1 MNAQTGFRIAT
12 RIEDFLGRNLTPP
25 YLSNRADVQKADLD
39 VTDAFLIL
47 CSDGLVDLFEH
58 ETLDQMAN
66 TWVQLVAA
74 TKFGGQRQNAALCLL
89 REGLGGQDG
98 EKVSR
103 VLTVELMEKW
113 MDDTT
118 VVVLSL

>member
-1 MNAQTGFRIAT
+1 MNAQPGFRIAT
-12 RIEDFLGRNLTPP
+12 RVEDFLGRNLTPP
-25 YLSNRADVQKADLD
+25 YLSNRADVQKADLGAA
-39 VTDAFLIL
+39 DAFLIL
-47 CSDGLVDLFEH
+47 CSDGLMDLYEH

-66 TWVQLVAA
+66 TWVQLV
-74 TKFGGQRQNAALCLL
+74 GGIKARGERQNAALCLL
-89 REGLGGQDG
+89 REGLGGKDD

-118 VVVLSL
+118 VIVLSL